1 MARKKAQE
9 PFVGKHLF
17 GKGRVSSKGWV
28 VIPKAIRDEM
38 GLHPGDDVQFMLVP
52 PPLTM
57 KQDRALMSLRV
68 SRVSEDPASVALG
81 MFPQQPGQPSWTEQ
95 LLDDRRREVERDEQ
109 EIAAASRRR
118 RKRSA

>member
-1 MARKKAQE
+1 MARRKKQE
-9 PFVGKHLF
+9 PFIGKHLF

-28 VIPKAIRDEM
+28 VIPKEIRDEM
-38 GLHPGDDVQFMLVP
+38 GLHEGDEVQFMLVP

-68 SRVSEDPASVALG
+68 SRVPEDPASVAWG

-95 LLDDRRREVERDEQ
+95 LLDDRRRELERDER
-109 EIAAASRRR
+109 EIAAALRRR